1 MILVRYIIRRS
12 GTFKRVEPRIYSV
25 SLFRDGVF
33 CIIENFDGILYD
45 IKSPVN
51 YILYIGGLEIMM
63 GFREFAKSQYD
74 TIKLRD
80 PALREEKEEFYKARK
95 ISQKWAR
102 KTGIEIHPGAQ
113 IGEGFFIDHGHGVV
127 IGETTI
133 IGNNVTLYQG
143 VTLGGTGNET
153 GKRHPTIEDNV
164 MISSGAKVLG
174 SITIGKNSKIGAGS
188 VVVSDVPPN
197 STVVGVPGKVVKQDG
212 ERVNRIQSIVLDQI
226 DLGYRKASK
235 REC

>member
-1 MILVRYIIRRS
+1 MNKVVLYVAGVNGFERKYPDQVILVRYIIRRS

-80 PALREEKEEFYKARK
+80 PALR
-95 ISQKWAR
+95 
-102 KTGIEIHPGAQ
+102 
-113 IGEGFFIDHGHGVV
+113 
-127 IGETTI
+127 
-133 IGNNVTLYQG
+133 
-143 VTLGGTGNET
+143 
-153 GKRHPTIEDNV
+153 
-164 MISSGAKVLG
+164 
-174 SITIGKNSKIGAGS
+174 
-188 VVVSDVPPN
+188 
-197 STVVGVPGKVVKQDG
+197 
-212 ERVNRIQSIVLDQI
+212 
-226 DLGYRKASK
+226 
-235 REC
+235 

>member
-80 PALREEKEEFYKARK
+80 PALREEKEVFLYPYVKALYWHRVAHELYKKGEFYKARK
-95 ISQKWAR
+95 ISQK
-102 KTGIEIHPGAQ
+102 
-113 IGEGFFIDHGHGVV
+113 
-127 IGETTI
+127 
-133 IGNNVTLYQG
+133 
-143 VTLGGTGNET
+143 
-153 GKRHPTIEDNV
+153 
-164 MISSGAKVLG
+164 
-174 SITIGKNSKIGAGS
+174 
-188 VVVSDVPPN
+188 
-197 STVVGVPGKVVKQDG
+197 
-212 ERVNRIQSIVLDQI
+212 
-226 DLGYRKASK
+226 
-235 REC
+235 

>member
-1 MILVRYIIRRS
+1 MISVRYIIRRL

-80 PALREEKEEFYKARK
+80 PALREEKEVFLYPYVKALYWHRVAHELYKKGEFYKARK

-188 VVVSDVPPN
+188 VVVSAI
-197 STVVGVPGKVVKQDG
+197 SR
-212 ERVNRIQSIVLDQI
+212 EISIVSWLV
-226 DLGYRKASK
+226 S
-235 REC
+235 

>member
-1 MILVRYIIRRS
+1 M
-12 GTFKRVEPRIYSV
+12 EPRIYSV

-80 PALREEKEEFYKARK
+80 PALREEKEVFLYPYVKALYWHRVAHELYKKGEFYKARK

-113 IGEGFFIDHGHGVV
+113 IGEGFFIDHGH
-127 IGETTI
+127 
-133 IGNNVTLYQG
+133 
-143 VTLGGTGNET
+143 
-153 GKRHPTIEDNV
+153 
-164 MISSGAKVLG
+164 
-174 SITIGKNSKIGAGS
+174 
-188 VVVSDVPPN
+188 
-197 STVVGVPGKVVKQDG
+197 
-212 ERVNRIQSIVLDQI
+212 
-226 DLGYRKASK
+226 
-235 REC
+235 